1 MTRKQH
7 PLYNTWVDMRRR
19 CNCSTYKQYSDYG
32 GRGIAICSR
41 WDNFDL
47 FCEDMGPRPKNTTL
61 DRIDVNGD
69 YSPSNCRWAT
79 HSEQAKNRRFF
90 IVPGRHAGAPHI
102 SFSIDRK
109 KGPHYQTHFHL
120 CKGLVVNYSHHCLE
134 IVEQYV
140 EQLIFERDFYRFH
153 NITLLTD

>member
-32 GRGIAICSR
+32 GRGIAYVHVGIILIYSVKI
-41 WDNFDL
+41 WDL
-47 FCEDMGPRPKNTTL
+47 GPKNTTL

-79 HSEQAKNRRFF
+79 
-90 IVPGRHAGAPHI
+90 
-102 SFSIDRK
+102 
-109 KGPHYQTHFHL
+109 
-120 CKGLVVNYSHHCLE
+120 
-134 IVEQYV
+134 
-140 EQLIFERDFYRFH
+140 
-153 NITLLTD
+153 TLRTS